1 MISRRGQ
8 AAPPR
13 RSLPARARREGG
25 KQGLGPGCGGR
36 VECLEMAKNQVA
48 GAGTRTRRL
57 QEEAAQWDCADY
69 LWGGGGGSR
78 RGIHSQVSDC
88 GEIGSVDKR
97 CPVPEPPAPFSRAL
111 GSSPKVAAH
120 PRDHPLQKTNNTL
133 AEDDSLFETAIV
145 RRAKSPP
152 ADLSPPPWRTLP
164 LRPPRS
170 GPPRAASGQAQ
181 QLDSGLGRRK
191 GREVLSLGRRERAG
205 HAKLLRGLSDCPSEV
220 KSWGSGTPQRLGAG
234 GQGDSTYGPG

>member
-1 MISRRGQ
+1 MKQSRCFHGFIHELYRFPKWSISRRGQ

-152 ADLSPPPWRTLP
+152 AD
-164 LRPPRS
+164 RS
-170 GPPRAASGQAQ
+170 
-181 QLDSGLGRRK
+181 QLHYSLLLHCSLQVH
-191 GREVLSLGRRERAG
+191 VLSRN
-205 HAKLLRGLSDCPSEV
+205 S
-220 KSWGSGTPQRLGAG
+220 
-234 GQGDSTYGPG
+234 

>member
-8 AAPPR
+8 AAPPL
-13 RSLPARARREGG
+13 RSLPARTRREGG

-48 GAGTRTRRL
+48 GAGTRTHRL
-57 QEEAAQWDCADY
+57 QEEAAQRDCADY

-88 GEIGSVDKR
+88 GEIASVDKR

-111 GSSPKVAAH
+111 GSSPKVVAH

-152 ADLSPPPWRTLP
+152 ADLSPALENLAPAT
-164 LRPPRS
+164 
-170 GPPRAASGQAQ
+170 
-181 QLDSGLGRRK
+181 
-191 GREVLSLGRRERAG
+191 
-205 HAKLLRGLSDCPSEV
+205 
-220 KSWGSGTPQRLGAG
+220 TPQRGPTGFQWTSPAAGLGTWEEKG
-234 GQGDSTYGPG
+234 EGSLEPGPKRVGWTCQTSARSL